1 MQLDTPFLLFTTS
14 VFGLLNHWFLG
25 QVNAKECRHWDGRNQ
40 DEALFL
46 TPLILSGQL
55 EEAKALSEV
64 CALPADVEVPSY
76 SGFITVNAEFNS
88 NLFFWFVPSLT
99 DPKNAPVLL
108 WLQGG
113 PGTSSLLGFFVE
125 HGPYSVSSDF
135 TEATFRHMT
144 WTNRYSVLYVD
155 QPVGTGFSFT
165 DDEAGYA
172 RNLTDVARDILEFL
186 QQFFTLFDD
195 LAQNEFYI
203 TGESYGGKYVPAV
216 GAALHKNAPS
226 MRLKINF
233 RGIAYGNGVTDPVN
247 MLEVGE
253 FAYATGLIDRSAAD
267 YMKKVAE
274 ESREHIHA
282 GRTELAF
289 HNMNHLLIG
298 YTKTRDSFFKNI
310 TGFEYLY
317 NYLQNKVPK
326 DFRTYNHFVTM
337 PAVRRAIHVGQ
348 RIFST
353 TLYAVLSHFFEDF
366 MRSAVP
372 ELTIVLDNGYRVLV
386 YSGPL
391 DIAVPTTNTVNFL
404 SKMSWS
410 GAGRWARA
418 PQNQWHS
425 ADGQTLYGYKKSV
438 DNLHFVVVRNS
449 GHLVPYDTPQAAFS
463 LITAF
468 VDASKPFN
476 S

>member
-1 MQLDTPFLLFTTS
+1 MQLDTPFLLFTIP
-14 VFGLLNHWFLG
+14 FIGLLNHWFLG
-25 QVNAKECRHWDGRNQ
+25 QANAKECRHWDGRNQ

-113 PGTSSLLGFFVE
+113 PFASSLLGFFVE
-125 HGPYSVSSDF
+125 HGPYSVPSDF
-135 TEATFRHMT
+135 TEATFRPMT

-165 DDEAGYA
+165 DDEAGYS
-172 RNLTDVARDILEFL
+172 RNLTDVGRDMLEFL

-216 GAALHKNAPS
+216 GAAVHKNAAL
-226 MRLKINF
+226 MRVKINF
-233 RGIAYGNGVTDPVN
+233 RGIAYGNGFTDPVN

-253 FAYATGLIDRSAAD
+253 FAYATGLIDRTAAD
-267 YMKKVAE
+267 YMKNVAA
-274 ESREHIHA
+274 ESRKHIRA

-289 HNMNHLLIG
+289 HNMNHLFIG
-298 YTKTRDSFFKNI
+298 HTKTRDSFFKNI
-310 TGFEYLY
+310 TGFEYVY
-317 NYLQNKVPK
+317 NYLHNKVPK
-326 DFRTYNHFVTM
+326 DVRNYHHFVAM

-348 RIFST
+348 RNFSIAREAAFT
-353 TLYAVLSHFFEDF
+353 NFFEDF

-372 ELTIVLDNGYRVLV
+372 QLTILLENGYRVLV
-386 YSGPL
+386 YSGQL
-391 DIAVPTTNTVNFL
+391 DIAVPTTNTENFL

-418 PQNQWHS
+418 PQHQWRS
-425 ADGQTLYGYKKSV
+425 ADGHILYGYKKTV

-468 VDASKPFN
+468 VDARKPFDG
-476 S
+476 